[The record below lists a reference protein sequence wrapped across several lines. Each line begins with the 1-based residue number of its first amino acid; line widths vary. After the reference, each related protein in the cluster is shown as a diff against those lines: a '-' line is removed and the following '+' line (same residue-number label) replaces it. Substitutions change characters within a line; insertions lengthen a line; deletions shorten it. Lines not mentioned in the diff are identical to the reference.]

1 MGICRYCA
9 LAPAACGR
17 ELTDLPLFPPLVPSS
32 SLLLLS
38 PSARQA
44 VLCPVPAAVLPGISV
59 PVAES
64 SARDAQA
71 GGRTMCHL
79 RCAIPYSVPT
89 MICSRLVPRS
99 RWISFIGVRVC
110 PTSIYRRGVPCT
122 GYSQYHKEG
131 SRGASPWPRYLA
143 LMSKV
148 FRVASS
154 VGKSSVRYE
163 IPCFFFPRS
172 GIESWALNLESC
184 NWKKPDRRCKT
195 S

>member
-9 LAPAACGR
+9 LALAACGR

-32 SLLLLS
+32 SLLLF
-38 PSARQA
+38 PSARRTT
-44 VLCPVPAAVLPGISV
+44 LCPVPAAVLSGISV

-64 SARDAQA
+64 SAQDAQA

-131 SRGASPWPRYLA
+131 SRGASPRKFFARPRLENPKVRCRDALA
-143 LMSKV
+143 
-148 FRVASS
+148 RDRI
-154 VGKSSVRYE
+154 VGV
-163 IPCFFFPRS
+163 
-172 GIESWALNLESC
+172 ESR
-184 NWKKPDRRCKT
+184 NWKKPDGVKPRDF
-195 S
+195 